1 MKLKKYLAGSLLALL
16 SLTTACTDE
25 QIVETGQGN
34 GTGQPLPEGAVQFKI
49 DGINTGAVESRAT
62 TGTVIATSQE
72 NRVDHLSIYIFGS
85 EKEGATEDELTFRE
99 YWTSEKR
106 ADYVCDTEKKTFALK
121 GMGKYYTATVV
132 VPAELKTTYFMFV
145 TNEPRQFNAQPLF
158 TGLPATMTGTMT
170 ELTKLYKKGDEH
182 IHTGYEL
189 EGWTARDSYYL
200 AFSDAINGVGVPAA
214 YGYTVPVTLPCD
226 QPLFE
231 MENDYSGFIPGQ
243 RETLSM
249 VGWSRDAVTSDGQAM
264 SVTLYR
270 NVARLDVSVDG
281 GIALKSLKLTNISAT
296 SAHAKDQY
304 FMGFPFNYAL
314 PVTDV
319 QSTFS
324 LMKTNDAGELY
335 VPARSY
341 CYPSLMTNDDYAE
354 VKLIGEQADGTAFSI
369 PFVDKD
375 TKQPLTIENNHRYTI
390 KIRRSSDNSIDANI
404 IVEAWNVGDVIDVD
418 LNGGDDLTPAP
429 ALYDASNYEYAQ
441 WESTSKVT
449 CMLSDNYT
457 LNSTNPATYPWL
469 RFDLRQMSSLG
480 LRMYYRDSETDFP
493 GAFFDPTMKV
503 HGTVESADG
512 TMVRHELM
520 VTFPTVNTQWLKLQ
534 NNFDPSLNYVVKV
547 ETGNTE
553 ATSTNAKTPALI
565 AFAETNVSD
574 AGTALINFPSGG
586 FDGPYCQ
593 PVADWSTYRG
603 QAGANHAL
611 ITVPGYA
618 IPTEQQ
624 LQCIAPDAK
633 WGRFDTY
640 NGANVVKTIINNDLT
655 VYYSGSPLDRNV
667 VKAVVDRSQAGTDLG
682 TAPQYVNVEATLWHY
697 DARGYLRI
705 NMVNVSMP
713 GTDAGRLTS
722 YTALTDLF
730 NNGQSVSAG
739 YTRFFP
745 AAAAETAYLGAGTSA
760 LVFGPDEVKYVAA
773 YAGTGF
779 IRPVM
784 SNGVMQIPARTP
796 VLIPER
802 VINHPVE
809 TITDFGVTTGDFAAT
824 AWQNALDN
832 VPAGYWKLPAKA
844 DINTMAH
851 MQLTAI
857 PVTVTDPDFLK
868 VFPATVTRA
877 GEGTASYWLAD
888 SYNDNEAWCLVRTG
902 NQASVVSR
910 PKTEDIGVRYIKY
923 NTPEYAYGGGAP
935 SIPVDLGTNAD
946 GMIRKPVYVA
956 PVNANDN
963 VQFKYANFATDGT
976 GLCPAGWNVPTK
988 EEAMSIFG
996 LTDAEWPYD
1005 VSTDIL
1011 NAWPAGTYWTRD
1023 RADATRG
1030 WSYKIGADG
1039 RVSVEKLNQ
1048 ETGARARCV
1057 KIKEQNPDKGEEI
1070 KR

>member
-85 EKEGATEDELTFRE
+85 EKEGATQDELTFRE

-231 MENDYSGFIPGQ
+231 MENDYAGFIPGQ

-304 FMGFPFNYAL
+304 FLGFPFNYAL

-553 ATSTNAKTPALI
+553 ATGTNAKTPALI

-624 LQCIAPDAK
+624 LQCIAPDDK

-730 NNGQSVSAG
+730 NNGQSVSA
-739 YTRFFP
+739 
-745 AAAAETAYLGAGTSA
+745 A
-760 LVFGPDEVKYVAA
+760 
-773 YAGTGF
+773 
-779 IRPVM
+779 
-784 SNGVMQIPARTP
+784 
-796 VLIPER
+796 
-802 VINHPVE
+802 
-809 TITDFGVTTGDFAAT
+809 
-824 AWQNALDN
+824 
-832 VPAGYWKLPAKA
+832 
-844 DINTMAH
+844 
-851 MQLTAI
+851 
-857 PVTVTDPDFLK
+857 
-868 VFPATVTRA
+868 
-877 GEGTASYWLAD
+877 
-888 SYNDNEAWCLVRTG
+888 
-902 NQASVVSR
+902 
-910 PKTEDIGVRYIKY
+910 
-923 NTPEYAYGGGAP
+923 
-935 SIPVDLGTNAD
+935 
-946 GMIRKPVYVA
+946 
-956 PVNANDN
+956 
-963 VQFKYANFATDGT
+963 
-976 GLCPAGWNVPTK
+976 
-988 EEAMSIFG
+988 
-996 LTDAEWPYD
+996 
-1005 VSTDIL
+1005 
-1011 NAWPAGTYWTRD
+1011 
-1023 RADATRG
+1023 
-1030 WSYKIGADG
+1030 
-1039 RVSVEKLNQ
+1039 
-1048 ETGARARCV
+1048 ARASGYVRP
-1057 KIKEQNPDKGEEI
+1057 QFLLF
-1070 KR
+1070 